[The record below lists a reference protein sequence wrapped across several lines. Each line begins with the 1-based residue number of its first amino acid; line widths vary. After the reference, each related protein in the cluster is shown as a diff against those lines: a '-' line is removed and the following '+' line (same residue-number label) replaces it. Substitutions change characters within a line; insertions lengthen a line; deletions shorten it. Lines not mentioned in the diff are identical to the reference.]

1 MVLNKRIVALAAA
14 MALATALEP
23 GAALAGARDER
34 GPTVAEGRVDVVRG
48 DLEAGLAAVKGRD
61 WALARV
67 YLQRAVDRDPQDPDA
82 LAAMGE
88 VYLRLGDR
96 ASARRY
102 TEAALIVEPEHRRA
116 LATLGELY
124 LLSGNLPE
132 ARRTAEHLAVL
143 CPRGCVERSR
153 LQEAIAAR
161 APGGS

>member
-1 MVLNKRIVALAAA
+1 MVLNKKIVALAAA
-14 MALATALEP
+14 VALATLLDSGLAP
-23 GAALAGARDER
+23 AGALDDSGVPFAESRAE
-34 GPTVAEGRVDVVRG
+34 VARG

-96 ASARRY
+96 ATARRY
-102 TEAALIVEPEHRRA
+102 TEAALIVDPEHKRA
-116 LATLGELY
+116 LATMGELFV
-124 LLSGNLPE
+124 LSGDMPE
-132 ARRTAEHLAVL
+132 ARRKAAQLAEL
-143 CPRGCVERSR
+143 CPRGCVERTR
-153 LQEAIAAR
+153 LQEAIAAH

>member
-1 MVLNKRIVALAAA
+1 MTLNKKIVALAAA
-14 MALATALEP
+14 MALTTLLDS
-23 GAALAGARDER
+23 GLALAGALDDS
-34 GPTVAEGRVDVVRG
+34 GASLAEGRVEVVRG
-48 DLEAGLAAVKGRD
+48 DLEAGLAAIKGRD
-61 WALARV
+61 WPLARV

-96 ASARRY
+96 ATARQY

-116 LATLGELY
+116 LATMGEIY
-124 LLSGNLPE
+124 LLSGNMPE
-132 ARRTAEHLAVL
+132 ARRKAEQLAEL